1 MRYIWKTD
9 KPLPRVYMSS
19 VKRHME
25 EEESKHQVAVRLLL
39 EVGIL
44 ENCERHE
51 EIVFQSGAG
60 DIKDA
65 YKLAN
70 TKWAE
75 YSGIFTDRREMTDLI
90 LAESQNGDYAN
101 DGCEICR
108 GQQAKD

>member
-1 MRYIWKTD
+1 
-9 KPLPRVYMSS
+9 MSS
-19 VKRHME
+19 VKRHIE
-25 EEESKHQVAVRLLL
+25 EEESKRQVAVGLLL

-60 DIKDA
+60 DIEDA

-70 TKWAE
+70 TKWADH
-75 YSGIFTDRREMTDLI
+75 SGIFTDRREMTDLI
-90 LAESQNGDYAN
+90 LAESENGDYAN

-108 GQQAKD
+108 EQRTKD